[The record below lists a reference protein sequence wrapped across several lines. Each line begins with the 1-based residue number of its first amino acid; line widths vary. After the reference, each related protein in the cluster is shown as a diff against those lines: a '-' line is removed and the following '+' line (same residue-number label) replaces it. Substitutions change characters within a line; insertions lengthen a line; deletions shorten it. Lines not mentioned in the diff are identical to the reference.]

1 MACDGRIHVSMRSQE
16 PALSLTAF
24 SGCIQLSCCLL
35 LKYES

>member
-24 SGCIQLSCCLL
+24 SGCIQPSCCSRLR
-35 LKYES
+35 YES